1 MADITAAGGIM
12 YMLEDG
18 VPKYLILRSSHHGEW
33 GPPKGHTDEGES
45 ELETAMREI
54 FEETG
59 FRRST
64 FIPGFREVL
73 TYKVDK
79 KKKRLNKEVVFFL
92 CEMPSDDIE
101 ISDEHTEAHLATMAE
116 IEIMLS
122 HDDLKEIV
130 RKADAFLHANVLKN
144 ADQ

>member
-1 MADITAAGGIM
+1 MADIKAAGGIM
-12 YMLEDG
+12 YMLENG

-33 GPPKGHTDEGES
+33 GPPKGHADDGET

-79 KKKRLNKEVVFFL
+79 KKKRLTKDVVFFL
-92 CEMPSDDIE
+92 CEMPSDEVE

-122 HDDLKEIV
+122 HEDLKDIV
-130 RKADAFLHANVLKN
+130 RRADAFVRAKLLSGA
-144 ADQ
+144 

>member
-1 MADITAAGGIM
+1 MADINAAGAIM
-12 YMLEDG
+12 YMIENG
-18 VPKYLILRSSHHGEW
+18 EPKYLILRSSHHGEW
-33 GPPKGHTDEGES
+33 GPPKGHADEGET
-45 ELETAMREI
+45 EIETAVREI

-59 FRRST
+59 IRRAT

-79 KKKRLNKEVVFFL
+79 KKKRLKKEVVFFL
-92 CEMPSDDIE
+92 GEMPTDDVQ

-122 HDDLKEIV
+122 HDDLKEIIRRADTFV
-130 RKADAFLHANVLKN
+130 RAHMTV
-144 ADQ
+144 